1 MPRFFLLFFIIH
13 NEIIFTAISKMTQPV
28 VGACYRFCYPFKSAD
43 ITMIKT
49 TEHDKTAVRLTEI
62 LKKLNEG
69 EKLDPK

>member
-1 MPRFFLLFFIIH
+1 
-13 NEIIFTAISKMTQPV
+13 MTQPV